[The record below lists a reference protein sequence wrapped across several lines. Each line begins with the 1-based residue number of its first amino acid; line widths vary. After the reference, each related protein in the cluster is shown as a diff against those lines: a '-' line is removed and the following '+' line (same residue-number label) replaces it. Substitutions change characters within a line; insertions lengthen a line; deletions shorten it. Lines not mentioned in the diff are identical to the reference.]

1 MTNFENGLT
10 IKENKKKTDLPVDV
24 IHGIKKDGNTV
35 SRVDNNAVHRDVPI
49 FVHRM
54 MLVNVSKPSR
64 QAMIPLP
71 HEKHLANKLREVG
84 ILLEHAIKLIIG
96 LLP

>member
-1 MTNFENGLT
+1 MNFFENGKQT
-10 IKENKKKTDLPVDV
+10 KKTQTKTNLPVDV
-24 IHGIKKDGNTV
+24 IHSIKKDGITI
-35 SRVDNNAVHRDVPI
+35 SRNNNNAVHGDVPI
-49 FVHRM
+49 FLYGMV
-54 MLVNVSKPSR
+54 LVNVSKPSR
-64 QAMIPLP
+64 QVMIPLL